1 MSGGKIEYRFCNISE
16 LNSCSILQPCIICFL
31 KGESV
36 RCVMNNRDEIKK
48 LINLLKSYTKTI
60 TFIIICLFISVGI
73 NMLLPLLTKNIM
85 DKGFI
90 AGDYKELTKLVII
103 TISLYVFNSGID
115 ILKEKKRIDIAT
127 KIQYQLTK
135 QSFKHLMNL
144 KIHYFSKSNYAEFF
158 SNISIDINKITS
170 ITDEN
175 VFFAITQIFSILGG
189 IVGLLIINV
198 KLTLLVL
205 VFIPIKCYISKYFV
219 KQNGKNINEYIK
231 ANQEYANWFG
241 NTIGGVRE
249 IRLFGIEKYEEK
261 VFAKKQNR
269 IINSQRK
276 ISLLSKWN
284 IVTDSVVI
292 EILIMALYIV
302 GGSYVIKQEL
312 SVGSIFAFI
321 TYVSYVTGPI
331 SLMLNIGYFLSGII
345 PSTKRY
351 YKFMDLEE
359 ENYDESLRKPIFES
373 IKFNKVSFGYEEND
387 HVLDNVSFCI
397 PKRSKTVIIGGNG
410 SGKST
415 IIELLLRMYDVQ
427 QGEILM
433 GEKNIKTL
441 NLKNYRELIS
451 IVSQEIYLFNDSILN
466 NICLYRNVSEQKL
479 MDTIRDSG
487 LEEFI
492 NEKSLNYIVGE
503 NGSMLS
509 GGQKQKIAIARAL
522 IQDKPILIFDEATSN
537 VDTSS
542 KVIINNLIKNK
553 LREKT
558 VIAITHSS
566 ELLKDVDNII
576 LLNENKVKEYS
587 SFNELLEENKDY
599 KFAI

>member
-1 MSGGKIEYRFCNISE
+1 
-16 LNSCSILQPCIICFL
+16 
-31 KGESV
+31 
-36 RCVMNNRDEIKK
+36 MNNKDEIKK
-48 LINLLKSYTKTI
+48 LINLLKLYTKTI

-90 AGDYKELTKLVII
+90 AGDYKELTKLVAIAI
-103 TISLYVFNSGID
+103 VLYVFNSGID
-115 ILKEKKRIDIAT
+115 ILKEKRRIDIAT
-127 KIQYQLTK
+127 KIQYQLTE
-135 QSFKHLMNL
+135 QSYKHLMNL

-158 SNISIDINKITS
+158 SNISVDINKITS

-175 VFFAITQIFSILGG
+175 VFFAITQIFNILGG
-189 IVGLLIINV
+189 IVGLFIINV

-205 VFIPIKCYISKYFV
+205 VFIPIKYYITKYFI
-219 KQNGKNINEYIK
+219 KQNGKNMSEYIK

-249 IRLFGIEKYEEK
+249 IRLFGIGKYEEK
-261 VFAKKQNR
+261 VLAKKQNR
-269 IINSQRK
+269 IINTQRR
-276 ISLLSKWN
+276 INLLSKWN
-284 IVTDSVVI
+284 IVTDSIVI
-292 EILIMALYIV
+292 EILIMILYIV
-302 GGSYVIKQEL
+302 GGGYVINKEL

-331 SLMLNIGYFLSGII
+331 SLILNIGYFLSGII

-359 ENYDESLRKPIFES
+359 ENYDESLSKPIFES
-373 IKFNKVSFGYEEND
+373 IKFNKVSFGYEKND
-387 HVLDNVSFCI
+387 NVLDNVSFCI
-397 PKRSKTVIIGGNG
+397 PKRSKTVIIGSNG

-415 IIELLLRMYDVQ
+415 IIELLLRMYDIK

-441 NLKNYRELIS
+441 NLKDYRELIS

-466 NICLYRNVSEQKL
+466 NICLYRNVSDKKL
-479 MDTIRDSG
+479 MEAIRDSG

-492 NEKSLNYIVGE
+492 SEKSLNYIVGE

-537 VDTSS
+537 VDANS

-553 LREKT
+553 LSGKT

-566 ELLKDVDNII
+566 ELLNDVDNII

-587 SFNELLEENKDY
+587 SFNELLEKNKDY